1 MKRGNIIAIVVILI
15 GIISLLSVF
24 GDMARYSTFEESTSN
39 PDSNVKVVGVLSKSK
54 PVVYDPEVDPN
65 LFSFH
70 MKDQEGTEKRVVMN
84 AAKPQDFNKSEKIVL
99 TGKMVGENFVASD
112 MLLKCPSKY
121 KDEEIFVRSEI

>member
-1 MKRGNIIAIVVILI
+1 MKRGHIIAIIMIII
-15 GIISLLSVF
+15 GIVALFSVF
-24 GDMARYSTFEESTSN
+24 GDMARYSTFAESAAS
-39 PDSNVKVVGVLSKSK
+39 PDESVKVVGVLSMDK

-70 MKDQEGTEKRVVMN
+70 MKDQDGLEKQVIMN
-84 AAKPQDFNKSEKIVL
+84 AAVPQDFNKSEKIVL
-99 TGKMVGENFVASD
+99 TGKMVGENFIAED